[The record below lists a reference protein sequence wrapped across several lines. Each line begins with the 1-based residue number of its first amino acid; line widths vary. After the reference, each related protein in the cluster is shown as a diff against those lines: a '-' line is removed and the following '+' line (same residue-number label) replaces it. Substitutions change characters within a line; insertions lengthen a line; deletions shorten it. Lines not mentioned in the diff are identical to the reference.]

1 MSGDDVEVPLTL
13 QPGVPVHGRVVF
25 EGAQPAPAELQT
37 LSFSL
42 VAPGAGDPQP
52 GGQVDAGGR
61 FSFASVTPDA
71 YRFVFSWGALS
82 ARDRWT
88 IKASTANGRD
98 AFEDPL
104 RVSANEPVDWTVTFT
119 DRPTTLTGALT
130 GAAGRP
136 TTEYYVL
143 VFSANRAHWTPG
155 SRRVRMTRPATDGA
169 FTVKGLPPGEYF
181 LGAVLDLEAGEWN
194 DPSLLEQLVKSSA
207 TITVR
212 EGETITQNYK
222 VGGA

>member
-1 MSGDDVEVPLTL
+1 MSGDDIVVPLTL
-13 QPGVPVHGRVVF
+13 QPGVPINGRVTF
-25 EGAQPAPAELQT
+25 EGARPTAAELQT
-37 LSFSL
+37 LSISL
-42 VAPGAGDPQP
+42 VAPPSGEAPP
-52 GGQVDAGGR
+52 PAQVEAGGS

-71 YRFVFSWGALS
+71 YRFDSSWSASG

-88 IKASTANGRD
+88 IKSSTANGRD
-98 AFEDPL
+98 VFEEPL
-104 RVSANEPVDWTVTFT
+104 RVSANEPIDWTVTFT
-119 DRPTTLTGALT
+119 ERPTRLTGALT

-136 TTEYYVL
+136 ATEYYVL

-155 SRRVRMTRPATDGA
+155 SRRIRMTRPATDGA

-181 LGAVLDLEAGEWN
+181 LGAVLDLETGEWN

-207 TITVR
+207 KITLR
-212 EGETITQNYK
+212 EGETMTQNYK